1 VNTVFIILYEIIYR
15 IMLFIK
21 QSIMPISLFSLFLL
35 RSCICS
41 QFHYI
46 QALLSAKD
54 VLLSNPCL
62 TYVFIYISNFFII
75 LIINIIKNIQRR
87 SRKKMKLKNENSY
100 RFKSL
105 YTLTFVTITI
115 GNFVCLGAKLENV
128 KPPKSE
134 LLLLL
139 KHVFKSDKR

>member
-1 VNTVFIILYEIIYR
+1 MVTGTMHKNRNFAVNTVFIILYEIIYR

-87 SRKKMKLKNENSY
+87 SRKKWNWKMKTATDLNH
-100 RFKSL
+100 
-105 YTLTFVTITI
+105 YTPSHSWQLLSATLFV
-115 GNFVCLGAKLENV
+115 LELN
-128 KPPKSE
+128 
-134 LLLLL
+134 
-139 KHVFKSDKR
+139 